1 MQLGVEVVPLEV
13 LLHAARALG
22 RVCRRQDEVRNGAG
36 RVRGRVEAEVA
47 AVAGEADA
55 ERHLACRRGGRAVH
69 GHGDPRG
76 EPSPYR
82 FVGTGSDFGV
92 QRDGGWQ

>member
-1 MQLGVEVVPLEV
+1 M
-13 LLHAARALG
+13 
-22 RVCRRQDEVRNGAG
+22 
-36 RVRGRVEAEVA
+36 
-47 AVAGEADA
+47 AGEADA